1 MMIEEKNIDIKEATK
16 DITELVVI
24 DSDHITK
31 RKIISFIET
40 YKLTSK
46 IVSLSMTDVIRT
58 FEMKYDLDINFDKEG
73 KVVITKKRGGY
84 DGRTS
89 T

>member
-58 FEMKYDLDINFDKEG
+58 FEMKYGLDINFDKEG
-73 KVVITKKRGGY
+73 KVVITKKRGGP
-84 DGRTS
+84 
-89 T
+89 